1 MLSDRVQDSRRMWAR
16 LAGLMYLLVLVVDLT
31 GMQFPRAPLGR
42 SLTLTGSLLTVPLA
56 LGLYCT
62 LRMFQPNTARLALA
76 CRLIE
81 AATGILGTMAG
92 FRIVWTSLAAS
103 HLGTAILQ
111 FVAWNKATNFGALIF
126 TIGSTLFFFVFLQS
140 ASIPRFLSWLG
151 LVASLI
157 AFAACAA
164 HLIRPQFPAMSVAAW
179 IPMLLAEVSTGGWL
193 LIRAVDPVPAPA
205 GTLHRDGEAIS
216 Q

>member
-1 MLSDRVQDSRRMWAR
+1 MWAR

-42 SLTLTGSLLTVPLA
+42 SLILTGSVLTVPLA
-56 LGLYCT
+56 LGLYFT
-62 LRMFQPNTARLALA
+62 LRIFQPNTARVALA

-92 FRIVWTSLAAS
+92 FRVVWAGLAAS
-103 HLGTAILQ
+103 HPGTAILQ

-126 TIGSTLFFFVFLQS
+126 TIGSTLFFFLFVQS

-157 AFAACAA
+157 ALGACAA
-164 HLIRPQFPAMSVAAW
+164 HLIRPQFPAMSIAAW

-193 LIRAVDPVPAPA
+193 LIRAVDPVLAPA
-205 GTLHRDGEAIS
+205 STLHRRGEETIS
-216 Q
+216 PG

>member
-42 SLTLTGSLLTVPLA
+42 SLILAGSLLTVPLA

-62 LRMFQPNTARLALA
+62 LRMFQPNTARLALT

-92 FRIVWTSLAAS
+92 FRIVWASLAAS

-216 Q
+216 R

>member
-42 SLTLTGSLLTVPLA
+42 SLILTGSLLTVPLA

>member
-1 MLSDRVQDSRRMWAR
+1 MLSDRVQDSRRRWAR

-31 GMQFPRAPLGR
+31 GMLFPRAPLGR
-42 SLTLTGSLLTVPLA
+42 SLILTGSLLTVPLA

-62 LRMFQPNTARLALA
+62 LRMFQPNTARLALT

-193 LIRAVDPVPAPA
+193 LRRSAPA
-205 GTLHRDGEAIS
+205 LGVIS
-216 Q
+216 QRHTSGVGSIA